1 MLFLLLGIAGKA
13 SEIAKKIY
21 ETLRNTA
28 ALGVIGKTGKALAK
42 GSYDSAKDA
51 MAATSAK
58 TGERAKYTREEV
70 VDVARG
76 TSGTAKKVTY
86 DATTA
91 KVQELGATASQKA
104 KETVNAA
111 AETGKEAYKAAAQ
124 NSKAVLDVIMETATK
139 TELVLEQALT
149 TIRAVAELGKKMMN
163 LKLKMMKRKVEE
175 TSSDAATRQTKNEA
189 EAAAE
194 QAKKAYELA
203 VEKTREAAEAASG
216 TLLEQ
221 TYDDA
226 TTGKVY
232 RTSDEARIEKVKAKY
247 AEAKG
252 AASKMAAETGEK
264 LKNLEGKHEE
274 L

>member
-1 MLFLLLGIAGKA
+1 M
-13 SEIAKKIY
+13 
-21 ETLRNTA
+21 
-28 ALGVIGKTGKALAK
+28 GVIGKTGKALAK
-42 GSYDSAKDA
+42 GSYDAAKDA

-58 TGERAKYTREEV
+58 TGERAKYTTEKV
-70 VDVARG
+70 ADVARG

-111 AETGKEAYKAAAQ
+111 AETGKKAYKAAAQ
-124 NSKAVLDVIMETATK
+124 NSKAALDVIMETATE

-149 TIRAVAELGKKMMN
+149 TIRAAAELGKKMM
-163 LKLKMMKRKVEE
+163 KHKVEE
-175 TSSDAATRQTKNEA
+175 TSSDAATKQTKNEA

-232 RTSDEARIEKVKAKY
+232 RTSDEARIEQAKAKY

-264 LKNLEGKHEE
+264 LKNLEGEHEE

>member
-1 MLFLLLGIAGKA
+1 
-13 SEIAKKIY
+13 
-21 ETLRNTA
+21 
-28 ALGVIGKTGKALAK
+28 
-42 GSYDSAKDA
+42 

-58 TGERAKYTREEV
+58 TGERAKYTREKV

-124 NSKAVLDVIMETATK
+124 NSKAALDVIMETATK

-163 LKLKMMKRKVEE
+163 LKLKMMKCKVEE
-175 TSSDAATRQTKNEA
+175 TSPDAATKQTKNEA

-232 RTSDEARIEKVKAKY
+232 RTSDEACIEKVKAKY

-264 LKNLEGKHEE
+264 LKNLEGEHEE